1 MYVGGVVLMRIY
13 EISDLVID
21 AIELGR
27 CAALKTAFELD
38 AARGLSLAGVR
49 ITTNNIELYCQALAL
64 LRPNSLR
71 FLDISR
77 CTLSDEL
84 LAQLLP
90 IINSLGITR
99 LKVSTNHLTTT
110 GYQSL
115 FAPEGSV
122 KDLILSHCALNDSNF
137 PQLIPAI
144 LACKRLTALDLRDNH
159 LSDNSFSLLAEQLR
173 DLRLSDLRL
182 KGNLP
187 TLKALYDFGEKL
199 VQAAPDTG
207 LTSIDLLEIRDD
219 VKMRNLC
226 ANFVNAK
233 LEPMCALVHAF
244 KHFSLTNNS
253 VVASSSERVSAPTHR
268 RRLSQ

>member
-1 MYVGGVVLMRIY
+1 MRIY

-21 AIELGR
+21 AIELKR
-27 CAALKTAFELD
+27 CAALKTALESE

-49 ITTNNIELYCQALAL
+49 ITTDNIELYCQALAL

-84 LAQLLP
+84 LARLLP
-90 IINSLGITR
+90 IINALGITR

-110 GYQSL
+110 GYQCL

-137 PQLIPAI
+137 PQLIPSI
-144 LACKRLTALDLRDNH
+144 VACKRLTALDLRDNH
-159 LSDNSFSLLAEQLR
+159 LSDNSFSLLAEQLCA
-173 DLRLSDLRL
+173 LRLSDLRL

-187 TLKALYDFGEKL
+187 TLKTLYHFAEKL
-199 VQAAPDTG
+199 VQAALHTG
-207 LTSIDLLEIRDD
+207 LVSIDLLEMRDD
-219 VKMRNLC
+219 AKMRLLC
-226 ANFVNAK
+226 ENFVNAK

-244 KHFSLTNNS
+244 EHFSLTHNS
-253 VVASSSERVSAPTHR
+253 VAASSESMSAPTHKR
-268 RRLSQ
+268 RFSQ